1 MTSGILAEAYQRLHH
16 AGPEWDDNSLTNHG
30 PMTVEVLVRRGH
42 AADVHPW
49 VDAYV
54 RRLDDLPAASDR
66 ITDDTWRDALG
77 KADRIADWT
86 AYLTEATNEA
96 HWRDL
101 LATWWPRLL
110 PAIAAGT
117 THGVIRVGH
126 AVRALA
132 ANDETAESAETVT
145 ELAHGLAFW
154 AARARHVPG
163 VVPPGGRLDA
173 RAALHA
179 LPRVP
184 EQHGTVANRFRQL
197 AEMADWPTS
206 LTALRAPTDPD
217 DAHRVLTELVDA
229 AAVHYLGHGHTSP
242 VLLVHTATAPN
253 AVLHCLPALP
263 RELWSDSLTAAWAA
277 CAAIT
282 VGWAPGEP
290 APSDDLPAPPDAP
303 DAPDV
308 IAEMLDR
315 AVANGDEHVI
325 KFTDTATEV
334 YARTGDPASLTAC
347 LRVASLI
354 GG

>member
-1 MTSGILAEAYQRLHH
+1 MTSGILAEAYERLHH

-30 PMTVEVLVRRGH
+30 PMAVEVLVRRGH
-42 AADVHPW
+42 DADVHRW
-49 VDAYV
+49 VDHYV
-54 RRLDDLPAASDR
+54 SRLDDLPAATDR
-66 ITDDTWRDALG
+66 ITDATWHEALG
-77 KADRIADWT
+77 AGDRIADWT
-86 AYLTEATNEA
+86 AYLTEATREA
-96 HWRDL
+96 AWRDV

-117 THGVIRVGH
+117 THGVIRVSH

-132 ANDETAESAETVT
+132 AGDESATTVT

-154 AARARHVPG
+154 AARARYVPG
-163 VVPPGGRLDA
+163 VVPPGGTLDA
-173 RAALHA
+173 HTALEA

-184 EQHGTVANRFRQL
+184 DQHGNVANRFRQL
-197 AEMADWPTS
+197 AEMASWPAS
-206 LTALRAPTDPD
+206 LTALRAPQDPD
-217 DAHRVLTELVDA
+217 EARQVLTDLVDA
-229 AAVHYLGHGHTSP
+229 AAVHYLGHGHASP

-263 RELWSDSLTAAWAA
+263 RELWADSLTAAWAA

-282 VGWAPGEP
+282 VGWAPGTP
-290 APSDDLPAPPDAP
+290 APRDDLPTPPTGPDAAA
-303 DAPDV
+303 DMV
-308 IAEMLDR
+308 DR
-315 AVANGDEHVI
+315 AVAHGDEHVI

-334 YARTGDPASLTAC
+334 YERTGDPDALTAC